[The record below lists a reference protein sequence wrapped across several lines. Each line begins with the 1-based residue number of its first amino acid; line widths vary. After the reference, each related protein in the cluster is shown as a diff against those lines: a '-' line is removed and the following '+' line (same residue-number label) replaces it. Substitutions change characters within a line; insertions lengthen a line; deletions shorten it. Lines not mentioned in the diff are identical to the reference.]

1 MHERMHKMLFVGT
14 LATLAMLSALK
25 ADAVDP
31 SAHVDET
38 RDSPTHTRRTATR

>member
-1 MHERMHKMLFVGT
+1 MLFVGT
-14 LATLAMLSALK
+14 LATLAMLSAPK

-38 RDSPTHTRRTATR
+38 RN